1 MKKRELLAMRRLNAT
16 KKMVGIAKKDVPK
29 KVAINTY
36 WGPRQEIRR
45 KYQLFMRCHM
55 ETVF

>member
-36 WGPRQEIRR
+36 WGPRQEIRDR
-45 KYQLFMRCHM
+45 KS
-55 ETVF
+55 VV

>member
-36 WGPRQEIRR
+36 WGPARR
-45 KYQLFMRCHM
+45 YAGSISSLCAVIWK
-55 ETVF
+55 TVF